1 MPNLPPQTA
10 SHGPTNEWIIDGR
23 ISTPIDRTSNLNRG
37 PQVQQQLA
45 FIPLHQS
52 SLVTVEREMADEL
65 HDYIVFTT
73 HDQADHI
80 YVEAITHDNG
90 VRVSINAERFVV
102 LLAGM
107 NQFIVLRTQGGNDLV
122 HVADEVARPILID
135 TGDGDD
141 CIWAGGG
148 YSRIFAGF
156 GNDTILTR
164 RGFSYI
170 EAGDGSDQVIA
181 LSDGNMTVYAGPGND
196 RVIAGSGIAF
206 INGGDDDDYLSGG
219 RAHNIL
225 VGGPGNDTLQA
236 GTGSNALYTGEGLD
250 VVKELK
256 HNDKVYA
263 NPNSG
268 LMATNQIIAHG
279 LTSPDILPACAHPQ
293 AMVTDIT
300 PQRLEHSGV
309 RVIGSLQF
317 QQRVNDDLNLLACSP
332 KGQQLFEALYAAE
345 QLSGTPINI
354 YELQDETNG
363 MFVPRNHSNPPSY
376 IQGNTPGTPSYGG
389 SVYYNP
395 TFIGNRM
402 VNLPLL
408 YHELCHAYNIVT
420 GTTLPGESEDG
431 VDGDKPRPMT
441 PNHELQAVGLPTNA
455 TPFDFDNDPSTPPT
469 DTNPPAF
476 SENGIRE
483 ELGMPLRT
491 QYSLPPI

>member
-10 SHGPTNEWIIDGR
+10 PLGPANEWFIDGR
-23 ISTPIDRTSNLNRG
+23 TSTPVDRISHLNRG
-37 PQVQQQLA
+37 PQVQKQLA

-52 SLVTVEREMADEL
+52 DRITVERELSDDL

-73 HDQADHI
+73 TDQADQI
-80 YVEAITHDNG
+80 YVQAFTQDDG
-90 VRVSINAERFVV
+90 LRVSINTERFIVF
-102 LLAGM
+102 LAGL
-107 NQFIVLRTQGGNDLV
+107 NQFVVFRTQGGNDLV
-122 HVADEVARPILID
+122 QVADDVTRPILID

-141 CIWAGGG
+141 SIWAGGG
-148 YSRIFAGF
+148 YSRIFAGL

-170 EAGDGSDQVIA
+170 EAGDGADQVIA
-181 LSDGNMTVYAGPGND
+181 LGDGDMTVYAGPGND
-196 RVIAGSGIAF
+196 KVIAGAGTAF
-206 INGGDDDDYLSGG
+206 INGGDDDDYLIGG
-219 RAHNIL
+219 RAHNVLI
-225 VGGPGNDTLQA
+225 GGPGNDALHA
-236 GTGSNALYTGEGLD
+236 GAGSNAVYTGDGLD
-250 VVKELK
+250 VVTALK
-256 HNDKVYA
+256 PEDKVYA

-268 LMATNQIIAHG
+268 LSAAGQFIAHG
-279 LTSPDILPACAHPQ
+279 LTSADILPACVHPQ

-300 PQRLEHSGV
+300 PQSLSHSGV

-317 QQRVNDDLNLLACSP
+317 QQRVNDDLHLLASSP
-332 KGQQLFEALYAAE
+332 KGQKMFEALYAAE

-363 MFVPRNHSNPPSY
+363 MFVPRNHSNPQSY
-376 IQGNTPGTPSYGG
+376 IQGNTPGAPSYGG

-431 VDGDKPRPMT
+431 IDGNKPRPT
-441 PNHELQAVGLPTNA
+441 ISNHELQAVGLPTNA

-476 SENGIRE
+476 TENGIRE
-483 ELGMPLRT
+483 ELGMPLRK